1 MLFEKQYDFFRKTPA
16 CFRWL
21 LSQLQR
27 SFHPSTPL
35 SLRAGS
41 QESEKGGEQEEKNQF
56 ITQRKIENTCKL
68 MKLICI
74 FAN

>member
-41 QESEKGGEQEEKNQF
+41 QESEKGGEQEEK
-56 ITQRKIENTCKL
+56 ISLLPKERSKIH
-68 MKLICI
+68 
-74 FAN
+74 AS